1 MKRILLAAALIAVT
15 FPALAQ
21 STARPRPP
29 GTVPLEEPPPPPP
42 MIQGDAASMEPEVT
56 VRTEGDQQVEE
67 FRFGG
72 KLFAQRITPK
82 GGKPYVLMDYK
93 GDGTFMRQDNPLDTG
108 VRVPQWVILQW

>member
-93 GDGTFMRQDNPLDTG
+93 GDGTFMKQDNPLDTG
-108 VRVPQWVILQW
+108 VRVPQWVILEW

>member
-1 MKRILLAAALIAVT
+1 MRTLLAMALIALALPT
-15 FPALAQ
+15 LAQ

-42 MIQGDAASMEPEVT
+42 MIQGDAAAREPEVT

-72 KLFAQRITPK
+72 KLFAQRVTPK
-82 GGKPYVLMDYK
+82 NGKPYLLVDNR
-93 GDGTFMRQDNPLDTG
+93 GDGTFMRQENPLDSG
-108 VRVPQWVILQW
+108 VRVPQWVILEW